1 MLCRAVIFVFGEFEN
16 MKKIVL
22 LLGAA
27 FLSATAPVVADDE
40 VVVYGVRMEQPV
52 TEVGSSVTIIT
63 AEDIE
68 AQGFDFVVD
77 ALATAPSV
85 TINQNG
91 AFGGSAT
98 VRIRGASSEQTL
110 VIIDGVVANDPTSP
124 GGGYDFARLDPSNIE
139 RIEVLRGPQSTL
151 WGTDAIGG
159 VINIITKRPAEGSG
173 SKVFAQAGSY
183 GALRGGVDFAGAGD
197 RFDYRLAVTTMS
209 TDGISKA
216 DEANGNS
223 EEDSFDSTSVSAR
236 FGARIADEGRL
247 QFSAL
252 WNDADSEFDSFIFGE
267 QGNVGDGDELSKSES
282 LSTSLTLQLPLFD
295 GKLDNIFLLGYADT
309 DRESFTNGASSFTS
323 EGERLNYRYQGT
335 LQINDSNRLAFGLER
350 EDTESNGEDASI
362 DGAFALYELQPIDT
376 LTLSAGVRRDDHEV
390 FGGETTARF
399 AAAYNPHD
407 QVTVSAS
414 WGEGFKAP
422 TLFQTTFFCCGAT
435 SPNFDL
441 SPETSDAYD
450 VGVIYRTEDGR
461 GELGLTYFDQDTTN
475 LITFSFEIGGYEN
488 IARAKSEG
496 VELQARYRFTD
507 WLDASVSY
515 ANIDA
520 KDGTGEKLI
529 RVPENSGDLSLSLN
543 PEGRISSVLS
553 LRYNGKEQD
562 PNGVV
567 DSWFRVD
574 LAGQFALSEG
584 VELYARIENLF
595 DEEYQQILGYGT
607 PGLSGYVGARL
618 TF

>member
-1 MLCRAVIFVFGEFEN
+1 MRNIY
-16 MKKIVL
+16 L

-27 FLSATAPVVADDE
+27 FLSGTSTLLAADE
-40 VVVYGVRMEQPV
+40 IIVYGARMEQPV

-91 AFGGSAT
+91 SFGGAAT

-110 VIIDGVVANDPTSP
+110 VIIDGVAANDPTSP

-159 VINIITKRPAEGSG
+159 VINIITKRPVEGSG

-183 GALRGGVDFAGAGD
+183 GSLRGGVDFAGAGE

-223 EEDSFDSTSVSAR
+223 EQDAFDSTSVSAR
-236 FGARIADEGRL
+236 IGARIADEGRL

-252 WNDADSEFDSFIFGE
+252 WNDAESDFDSFVFGA
-267 QGNVGDGDELSKSES
+267 QGNVGDGDELSKNES
-282 LSTSLTLQLPLFD
+282 LSTSVSLQLPLFA
-295 GKLDNIFLLGYADT
+295 GKLDNIILLGYAGT
-309 DRESFTNGASSFTS
+309 DRESFTDGVPGFTS
-323 EGERLNYRYQGT
+323 NGDRLTYRYQGT
-335 LQINDSNRLAFGLER
+335 LKINDSQRLAFGLER
-350 EDTESNGEDASI
+350 EDNESNGEETSI
-362 DGAFALYELQPIDT
+362 DGAFALYEMQPTDT

-399 AAAYNPHD
+399 AAAYNPND
-407 QVTVSAS
+407 QLTLSAS

-422 TLFQTTFFCCGAT
+422 TLFQTTFFCCGAS
-435 SPNFDL
+435 SPNMDL
-441 SPETSDAYD
+441 RPETSDAYD
-450 VGVIYRTEDGR
+450 VGIVFRTEDGR

-475 LITFSFEIGGYEN
+475 LITFSFGIGGYEN
-488 IARAKSEG
+488 IARAQSKG
-496 VELQARYRFTD
+496 LELQARYRFTD
-507 WLDASVSY
+507 WLDASVSF

-520 KDGTGEKLI
+520 KNGSGESLI
-529 RVPENSGDLSLSLN
+529 RVPENSGDLSLALN
-543 PEGRISSVLS
+543 PEGRFSSILS
-553 LRYNGKEQD
+553 LRYNGEEQD
-562 PNGVV
+562 LNGVV

-574 LAGQFALSEG
+574 LAGQFALSDG

-595 DEEYQQILGYGT
+595 DEEYQQVLGYGT
-607 PGLSGYVGARL
+607 PGLSANVGARL

>member
-1 MLCRAVIFVFGEFEN
+1 MRNIY
-16 MKKIVL
+16 L
-22 LLGAA
+22 LLGAV
-27 FLSATAPVVADDE
+27 FLSGTNTVVAGE
-40 VVVYGVRMEQPV
+40 EIIVYGARMEQPV

-91 AFGGSAT
+91 TFGGAAT

-110 VIIDGVVANDPTSP
+110 VIIDGVAANDPTSP

-159 VINIITKRPAEGSG
+159 VINIITKRPVEGAG

-183 GALRGGVDFAGAGD
+183 GSLRGGVDFAGAGE

-223 EEDSFDSTSVSAR
+223 EADSFDSTSVSAR
-236 FGARIADEGRL
+236 IGARIADEGRL

-252 WNDADSEFDSFIFGE
+252 WNDADSEFDSFVFGA
-267 QGNVGDGDELSKSES
+267 QGNVGDGDELSKNES
-282 LSTSLTLQLPLFD
+282 LSTSVSLQLPLFE
-295 GKLDNIFLLGYADT
+295 GKLDNIILLGYAST
-309 DRESFTNGASSFTS
+309 DRESFTDGIPGFTS
-323 EGERLNYRYQGT
+323 NGDRLTYRYQGT
-335 LQINDSNRLAFGLER
+335 LQINDSQRLAFGLER
-350 EDTESNGEDASI
+350 EDNEANGEETSI
-362 DGAFALYELQPIDT
+362 DGAFALYEMQPTDT

-390 FGGETTARF
+390 FAGETTARF
-399 AAAYNPHD
+399 AAAYNPND
-407 QVTVSAS
+407 QLTLSAS

-422 TLFQTTFFCCGAT
+422 TLFQTTFFCCGAS
-435 SPNFDL
+435 SPNMDL
-441 SPETSDAYD
+441 RPETSDAYD
-450 VGVIYRTEDGR
+450 VGIVFRTEDGR

-475 LITFSFEIGGYEN
+475 LITFSFGIGGYEN
-488 IARAKSEG
+488 ISRAQSRG
-496 VELQARYRFTD
+496 LELQARYRFTD
-507 WLDASVSY
+507 WLDASVSF

-520 KDGTGEKLI
+520 KDGSGERLI
-529 RVPENSGDLSLSLN
+529 RVPENSGDLSLALN
-543 PEGRISSVLS
+543 PEGRFSGVLS
-553 LRYNGKEQD
+553 LRYNGEEQD
-562 PNGVV
+562 LNGVV
-567 DSWFRVD
+567 DSWLRVD
-574 LAGQFALSEG
+574 LAGEFALSDG

-595 DEEYQQILGYGT
+595 DEEYQQVLGYGT
-607 PGLSGYVGARL
+607 PGLSASVGARL